1 MCIHMYPPVCQRIRI
16 RAHVLGS
23 LNTERYSTCPPH
35 VSVRTRVPASTW
47 HTDVAT
53 APPLLC
59 MNSMQRTQNRL
70 NPLKRGGVLLA
81 VWALSKKRHLI
92 FNLFL
97 ELKYCLFP
105 AKVDAESFALVL
117 QLSGFELIDILK
129 TCVLRKQFSNLLKTE
144 QTYSCNFRCDD
155 VIGVKFHRFGKR
167 VKVIQHRFWSDLAKL
182 SHTQLFKTN
191 FRHFSTC
198 R

>member
-1 MCIHMYPPVCQRIRI
+1 
-16 RAHVLGS
+16 
-23 LNTERYSTCPPH
+23 
-35 VSVRTRVPASTW
+35 
-47 HTDVAT
+47 
-53 APPLLC
+53 

-129 TCVLRKQFSNLLKTE
+129 TCVLRKQFSNLLKRE

-155 VIGVKFHRFGKR
+155 VIGVKFHTFVKR
-167 VKVIQHRFWSDLAKL
+167 VKVIQHTDFGVIWRNFHTPNFSKQISDIFQPAVRGR
-182 SHTQLFKTN
+182 SSTAW
-191 FRHFSTC
+191 RHQSVL
-198 R
+198 